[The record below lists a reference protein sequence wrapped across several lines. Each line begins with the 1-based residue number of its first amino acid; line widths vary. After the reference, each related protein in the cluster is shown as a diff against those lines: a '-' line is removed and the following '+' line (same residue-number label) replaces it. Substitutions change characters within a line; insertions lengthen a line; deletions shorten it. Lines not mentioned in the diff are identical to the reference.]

1 MNHIPVASRETVNC
15 PERTK
20 RTYRPWGRFEV
31 RLTRTPPTYINRN
44 PANTEI
50 PHFRAAGLPETPR
63 NTEYSLLVLLHRVIS
78 WWVVLMGDMRIFI
91 PQLARYQYR
100 QSRRERKRLVASIHR
115 QQRPS
120 SLSWASTFVV
130 CCVLCAAFIF
140 FPMGGYKLHFS
151 SEVARTYQPPLSV
164 VLSNSRSR
172 VPPPAISCPQPA
184 P

>member
-1 MNHIPVASRETVNC
+1 MNHIPRPRHIPVASRETVDC
-15 PERTK
+15 PERTE

-31 RLTRTPPTYINRN
+31 RLTTTPPKYINGN

-50 PHFRAAGLPETPR
+50 PHFRAAGLPETPG
-63 NTEYSLLVLLHRVIS
+63 NTEYGLLVLLHKVIS

-115 QQRPS
+115 QQRPC

-130 CCVLCAAFIF
+130 CCVLLLF
-140 FPMGGYKLHFS
+140 FFQWGDINYISAPKWHAPTNPLFPWFS
-151 SEVARTYQPPLSV
+151 
-164 VLSNSRSR
+164 
-172 VPPPAISCPQPA
+172 AILDHVCHHRP
-184 P
+184 